1 MNRLYENSNEK
12 VLIGWLA
19 DSGPGCHP
27 GIITTSMNL
36 IMDNFIDHTT
46 NGNYTWETISE
57 EDKIPDALI
66 CFVERD
72 GMNAMEIKG
81 IDSKMANSIMS
92 IIGGDHIATYDD
104 DDMVDDDKLPLVND
118 ILKRSGFI
126 EDGEEKDGWVGVT
139 IIQNPKINH
148 IYWSDGPNDHEEWA
162 PPLREIYILEAWG
175 FDDWEGNIEG
185 IDPNRLFDL
194 MISKG
199 LFER

>member
-1 MNRLYENSNEK
+1 MKRLYENSNEEI
-12 VLIGWLA
+12 LIGWFS

-27 GIITTSMNL
+27 GIITPSMFE
-36 IMDNFIDHTT
+36 IMENFSSPDS
-46 NGNYTWETISE
+46 GNYWWEIISE
-57 EDKIPDALI
+57 EDKMPDALI

-92 IIGGDHIATYDD
+92 IIGGDYIATYDE

-185 IDPNRLFDL
+185 IDPKRLLDY

-199 LFER
+199 LIER

>member
-1 MNRLYENSNEK
+1 MFEIMENFSSP
-12 VLIGWLA
+12 
-19 DSGPGCHP
+19 DSG
-27 GIITTSMNL
+27 
-36 IMDNFIDHTT
+36 
-46 NGNYTWETISE
+46 NYWWEIISE
-57 EDKIPDALI
+57 EDKMPDALI

-92 IIGGDHIATYDD
+92 IIGGDYIATYDE

-185 IDPNRLFDL
+185 IDPKRLLDY

-199 LFER
+199 LIER

>member
-1 MNRLYENSNEK
+1 MNRLYENSNEEI
-12 VLIGWLA
+12 LIGWFS

-27 GIITTSMNL
+27 GIITPSMFE
-36 IMDNFIDHTT
+36 IMENFSSPDS
-46 NGNYTWETISE
+46 GNYWWEIISE
-57 EDKIPDALI
+57 EDKMPDALI

-92 IIGGDHIATYDD
+92 IIGGDYIATYDE

-185 IDPNRLFDL
+185 IDPKRLLDY

-199 LFER
+199 LIER

>member
-12 VLIGWLA
+12 ILIGWFS

-27 GIITTSMNL
+27 GIITTSMFK
-36 IMDNFIDHTT
+36 IMENFSSSDIGD
-46 NGNYTWETISE
+46 YWWEIISE
-57 EDKIPDALI
+57 EDKMPDALI

-92 IIGGDHIATYDD
+92 IIGGDHIATYDE

-185 IDPNRLFDL
+185 IDAKRLL
-194 MISKG
+194 NVMINKEI
-199 LFER
+199 FER

>member
-1 MNRLYENSNEK
+1 MNRLYENSDEK
-12 VLIGWLA
+12 VLIGWLS

-27 GIITTSMNL
+27 GIITPSMFQ
-36 IMDNFIDHTT
+36 IMENFISSV
-46 NGNYTWETISE
+46 NGNYWWETISE
-57 EDKIPDALI
+57 EDKMPDALI
-66 CFVERD
+66 CFIERD

-81 IDSKMANSIMS
+81 IDSKIANSIMS
-92 IIGGDHIATYDD
+92 IIGGDYIATYDE
-104 DDMVDDDKLPLVND
+104 DDMVDDDKLLLVND

-148 IYWSDGPNDHEEWA
+148 IYWSDRPNDHEEWA

-175 FDDWEGNIEG
+175 FDDWDGNIEG

-199 LFER
+199 IFER

>member
-1 MNRLYENSNEK
+1 M
-12 VLIGWLA
+12 
-19 DSGPGCHP
+19 
-27 GIITTSMNL
+27 
-36 IMDNFIDHTT
+36 
-46 NGNYTWETISE
+46 
-57 EDKIPDALI
+57 PDALI

-92 IIGGDHIATYDD
+92 IIGGDYIATYDE

-185 IDPNRLFDL
+185 IDPKRLLDY

-199 LFER
+199 LIER

>member
-1 MNRLYENSNEK
+1 MNRLYESSNERI
-12 VLIGWLA
+12 LIGWFS
-19 DSGPGCHP
+19 DGGPGCHP
-27 GIITTSMNL
+27 GIITPSMFK
-36 IMDNFIDHTT
+36 IMENFSSPDNGD
-46 NGNYTWETISE
+46 YWWEIISE
-57 EDKIPDALI
+57 KDKIPDALI
-66 CFVERD
+66 CYVERD